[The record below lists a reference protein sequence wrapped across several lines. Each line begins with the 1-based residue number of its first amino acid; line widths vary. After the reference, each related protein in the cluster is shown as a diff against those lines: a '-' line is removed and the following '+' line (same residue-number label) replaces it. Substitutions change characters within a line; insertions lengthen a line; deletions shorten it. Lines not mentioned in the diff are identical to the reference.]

1 MVLRPLAQFHLC
13 PWLSTTPGAAMPGPD
28 RSKKASNN
36 RSRTPPK
43 GPPPKAVPPASKA
56 LYVGAPRGQVLRKA
70 AASAPGPGAPGSRR
84 WAGALPRCRC
94 TAHGDCQYPWCPLR
108 RDPPPDAPGAAASAA
123 PGAGVPKDGVPWAK
137 PVGWAG
143 LAAMASAAPGG
154 SIPQTP
160 APTPSSSQSTTTT
173 TNEFLADGE
182 MVTVVTT
189 RTTIITRAPGVDGSK
204 ESEASSS
211 KD

>member
-1 MVLRPLAQFHLC
+1 
-13 PWLSTTPGAAMPGPD
+13 MPGPD
-28 RSKKASNN
+28 RSKKATKD
-36 RSRTPPK
+36 RSRTPPR

-94 TAHGDCQYPWCPLR
+94 TVHGDCQYPWCPLR

-137 PVGWAG
+137 PLGWAG
-143 LAAMASAAPGG
+143 LASAALVR

-160 APTPSSSQSTTTT
+160 APTPSSSQTTTTT
-173 TNEFLADGE
+173 TNEFGADGE
-182 MVTVVTT
+182 MITVVTT
-189 RTTIITRAPGVDGSK
+189 KTTIITKAPGATSSMDSK
-204 ESEASSS
+204 ASSC

>member
-1 MVLRPLAQFHLC
+1 
-13 PWLSTTPGAAMPGPD
+13 MPGPD
-28 RSKKASNN
+28 RSKKATKD
-36 RSRTPPK
+36 RSRTPPR

-70 AASAPGPGAPGSRR
+70 AASAPGPGALAGSRR

-94 TAHGDCQYPWCPLR
+94 TVHGDCQYPWCPLR

-137 PVGWAG
+137 PLGWAG
-143 LAAMASAAPGG
+143 LASAAPGG

-160 APTPSSSQSTTTT
+160 APTPSSSQTTTTT
-173 TNEFLADGE
+173 TNEFGADGE
-182 MVTVVTT
+182 MITVVTT

>member
-1 MVLRPLAQFHLC
+1 
-13 PWLSTTPGAAMPGPD
+13 MPGPD
-28 RSKKASNN
+28 RSKKATASKD
-36 RSRTPPK
+36 RSRTPSR

-56 LYVGAPRGQVLRKA
+56 VYVGAPRGDVLRKA

-94 TAHGDCQYPWCPLR
+94 SPCTGDCQYPWCPLR

-137 PVGWAG
+137 PLGWAG
-143 LAAMASAAPGG
+143 LASAAPGG

-160 APTPSSSQSTTTT
+160 APTPSQPPSSSQTTTTT

-182 MVTVVTT
+182 MVTIVTT

>member
-1 MVLRPLAQFHLC
+1 
-13 PWLSTTPGAAMPGPD
+13 MPGPD
-28 RSKKASNN
+28 RSKKATKD
-36 RSRTPPK
+36 RSRTPPR
-43 GPPPKAVPPASKA
+43 GLAFTKAVPPASKA

-70 AASAPGPGAPGSRR
+70 AASAPGPGALAGSRR

-94 TAHGDCQYPWCPLR
+94 SPCTGDCQYPWCPLR

-137 PVGWAG
+137 PLGWAG
-143 LAAMASAAPGG
+143 LASAAPGG

-160 APTPSSSQSTTTT
+160 APTPPTPAAPGGSSQTTTTT

-182 MVTVVTT
+182 MVTIVTT

-204 ESEASSS
+204 ESKASSS